1 MDKTCH
7 AFGRANVLNA
17 HFLSINNDDHRQNYV
32 FQSLHGFKRQQKNR
46 GKSIILCNKEKV
58 IKERTVLPVKILF

>member
-17 HFLSINNDDHRQNYV
+17 HFLSINNGDHRQNYV
-32 FQSLHGFKRQQKNR
+32 FQSLQGFKKQQKKGGR
-46 GKSIILCNKEKV
+46 SSFYVIRNK
-58 IKERTVLPVKILF
+58 L